1 MNTIRALLLG
11 ACAVTISGQV
21 MAAPKL
27 YTATV
32 DREGK
37 VIHQDAD
44 WIKDVNVIN
53 QKNYFAT
60 YEVSFTD
67 KSFKTA
73 PAFCSASSID
83 TSDFDRL
90 LYGHVKLSGAATA
103 QKVNVIALMPGKSG
117 PSGDSAQ
124 GFQLMCIR

>member
-1 MNTIRALLLG
+1 MNTIRALFLG
-11 ACAVTISGQV
+11 VCAVTISSQV

-90 LYGHVKLSGAATA
+90 LYGHVKLSGAATV